1 VNCGGEVS
9 QTVFRGAVEKY
20 VNLVENLL
28 MKKIRDCY
36 LAERVALAIEN
47 VKRIFGAENRMGQL
61 SIDVFVNNRSPPDT

>member
-1 VNCGGEVS
+1 
-9 QTVFRGAVEKY
+9 VEKY

-61 SIDVFVNNRSPPDT
+61 SIDVFVNNRLPPDT